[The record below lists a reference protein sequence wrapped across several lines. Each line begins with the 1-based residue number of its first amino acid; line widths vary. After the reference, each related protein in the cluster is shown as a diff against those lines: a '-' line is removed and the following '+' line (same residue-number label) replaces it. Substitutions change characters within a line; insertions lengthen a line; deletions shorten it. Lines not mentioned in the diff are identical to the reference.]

1 MNTRLVPLLA
11 VAVAAALAG
20 CDRAPANVQTLVTT
34 DCGVTWGVVK
44 AGSRIPTSVGACEYK
59 TVLPDYPMQG
69 DTEFKSQF
77 EGNVLVTV
85 RISYD
90 YVIADPLLYIG
101 EAKFL
106 GKSSGSAE
114 SAAAGGTSAIEMA
127 ENSVIDKRIRE
138 VVTSLTPKKNIVDVS
153 TAALEDEV
161 ERSAGKLLAERGV
174 KLGAITFV
182 MIPEEQTRTA
192 IDVAT
197 AMNVYKSK
205 GIEELG
211 TRVAAA
217 RAGATRIEMRVE
229 KDQK

>member
-1 MNTRLVPLLA
+1 MRNLTLV
-11 VAVAAALAG
+11 VASVALAFFTG
-20 CDRAPANVQTLVTT
+20 CDRAPANVQTLITS
-34 DCGVTWGVVK
+34 DCGVTWNVIK
-44 AGSRIPTSVGACEYK
+44 AGQRIPTTVGACEYK

-90 YVIADPLLYIG
+90 YVISDPLLYIS

-106 GKSSGSAE
+106 GKSSSSAE
-114 SAAAGGTSAIEMA
+114 AAAAGGTSAIEMA

-161 ERSAGKLLAERGV
+161 EKAAGKLLSERGV

-205 GIEELG
+205 GLEELG
-211 TRVAAA
+211 TRVASA
-217 RAGATRIEMRVE
+217 RAGATRVEMHVD
-229 KDQK
+229 KGDKK

>member
-1 MNTRLVPLLA
+1 MKTVLAALGALV
-11 VAVAAALAG
+11 ALAG
-20 CDRAPANVQTLVTT
+20 CDRAPANVQTLITT
-34 DCGVTWGVVK
+34 DCGVHWNVIK
-44 AGSRIPTSVGACEYK
+44 AGQRIPNSVGPCEYK

-90 YVIADPLLYIG
+90 YVISDPLLYIG

-106 GKSSGSAE
+106 GKASSSADN
-114 SAAAGGTSAIEMA
+114 AAAGGTSAIEMA

-138 VVTSLTPKKNIVDVS
+138 VVTSTTPKKNIVDVS
-153 TAALEDEV
+153 TAALEDEI
-161 ERSAGKLLAERGV
+161 EKAAGKLLSERGV

-205 GIEELG
+205 GIEDLG

-217 RAGATRIEMRVE
+217 RAGATRIEVHTPRE
-229 KDQK
+229 DKK